1 MWPYNIVSSLSET
14 VGSFMLHKSLMGNRL
29 HETEGRENL
38 TPSGT
43 ASGKP
48 QRILWFLLKKAREEG
63 IFSVK

>member
-1 MWPYNIVSSLSET
+1 
-14 VGSFMLHKSLMGNRL
+14 VGPFGKSLMGNRL

-38 TPSGT
+38 TPSGA
-43 ASGKP
+43 ASGKL